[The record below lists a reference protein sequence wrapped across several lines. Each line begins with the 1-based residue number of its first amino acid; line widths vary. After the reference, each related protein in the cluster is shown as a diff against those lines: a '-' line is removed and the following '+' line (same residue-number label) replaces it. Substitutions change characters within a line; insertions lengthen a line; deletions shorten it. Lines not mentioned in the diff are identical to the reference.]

1 MASPNPFAGTWT
13 LDSWTSL
20 KNGEPVGYP
29 MGEDARGQIIY
40 GDRTMSAF
48 LMRAD
53 FPESSGEITPDTF
66 LSYAGNWSIADGRI
80 THLVEFAT
88 LPHWVGRSLIRHVDR
103 DGEEMT
109 LRTEPERSKSGSV
122 YQHVLLWRRV
132 GSLG

>member
-13 LDSWTSL
+13 LGSWTSL

-40 GDRTMSAF
+40 GDGHMSAF

-53 FPESSGEITPDTF
+53 FPDSGGEITPDTF
-66 LSYAGNWSIADGRI
+66 LSYAGTWSFADGRI
-80 THLVEFAT
+80 THLVEFSSLA
-88 LPHWVGRSLIRHVDR
+88 HWVGRSLVRYVERNGD
-103 DGEEMT
+103 EMF

-122 YQHVLLWRRV
+122 YEHELFWRRAASP
-132 GSLG
+132 G